1 MDHLPEDYMEAEEGD
16 RLEETGGS
24 EEEGRDPDEAV
35 DGDELAAADGDP
47 VPAAGRR
54 LRLFGNT
61 AFGSIK
67 AFALKLGMQ
76 PSNLQ
81 KYLSGKREPGAIV
94 LSRIAE
100 HGCNIHW
107 LISGEGEMFAD
118 NDAGRTLRLMIEQR
132 LGRVFEPEPLPGYPV
147 SGGEQHPIFRDV
159 ERVKLELRDA
169 PSDRREKL
177 LEELSRLLEKKA
189 ELLERENLV
198 QRGQIVAFEKILSVL
213 RVH

>member
-1 MDHLPEDYMEAEEGD
+1 MSDIPEDLTEEEGTD
-16 RLEETGGS
+16 RMEGEETL
-24 EEEGRDPDEAV
+24 EEEGREEDEVDAADEIAV
-35 DGDELAAADGDP
+35 SDGDP
-47 VPAAGRR
+47 VPEAGWR

-67 AFALKLGMQ
+67 AFAMKLGMQ

-94 LSRIAE
+94 LARIAE

-118 NDAGRTLRLMIEQR
+118 NDAGRTLRLTIEQR
-132 LGRVFEPEPLPGYPV
+132 LGRVFEPEPLPGYPIFT
-147 SGGEQHPIFRDV
+147 GEEHPIFRDV
-159 ERVKLELRDA
+159 ERLKMELRTA
-169 PSDRREKL
+169 PADRRETL

-189 ELLERENLV
+189 ELLERENLM
-198 QRGQIVAFEKILSVL
+198 QRGQIVAFEKILNVL
-213 RVH
+213 RPH